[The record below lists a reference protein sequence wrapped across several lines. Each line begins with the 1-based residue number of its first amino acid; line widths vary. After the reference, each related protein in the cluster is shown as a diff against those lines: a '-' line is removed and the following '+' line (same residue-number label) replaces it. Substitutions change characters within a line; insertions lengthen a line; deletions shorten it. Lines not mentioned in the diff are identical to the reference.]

1 MHFDAFVRRA
11 RGALLIVTAALLA
24 GCGAMTAQNP
34 GGAYS
39 PVNAVA
45 VGGEPR
51 VMLGGADVVAYFN
64 EGRYRAGEP
73 RFASRFGDIGF
84 HFASAGNKAAF
95 DADPAR
101 YLPQYGGYC
110 ANGIAYGIPWG
121 GDADTWKLIDGK
133 LYIFGGAASK
143 AAFELDEKAN
153 LALAEKYW
161 REEIAGHHSFVRR
174 AWRLVVRVPH
184 YRSGEELAR
193 AVADAKAKPAP

>member
-1 MHFDAFVRRA
+1 MQFDAFVRRA

-101 YLPQYGGYC
+101 YLPQYGG
-110 ANGIAYGIPWG
+110 
-121 GDADTWKLIDGK
+121 
-133 LYIFGGAASK
+133 
-143 AAFELDEKAN
+143 
-153 LALAEKYW
+153 
-161 REEIAGHHSFVRR
+161 
-174 AWRLVVRVPH
+174 
-184 YRSGEELAR
+184 
-193 AVADAKAKPAP
+193 